1 MLSVSEF
8 GSSKRVL
15 EAEILSLAAWVGHR
29 RVQASQSSSSVDF
42 HMMLLNG
49 FFFWQIIRAVV
60 ENNLNAS
67 FVTIGLLASVP
78 DLNQSIWVSFTKET
92 YFLRSD
98 VTRISWLQRV
108 LESDR
113 EAFERHMNAS
123 ILGLDYN
130 LKIVPRTTDTEY
142 APIIYAS
149 EDVASYI
156 MADPMSLPTVKP
168 GIENARD
175 TGIVSVTAPDL
186 YGGVWRMAC
195 YLAYYGE
202 SNPASLTTVDMRRQ
216 TCLGYVGVSLAV
228 EVVFA
233 SVLSR

>member
-1 MLSVSEF
+1 VSEF
-8 GSSKRVL
+8 SSSKRVL

-29 RVQASQSSSSVDF
+29 RVQASKSSSSVDF
-42 HMMLLNG
+42 HMLLLNG
-49 FFFWQIIRAVV
+49 GFFLQIIRAVV

-78 DLNQSIWVSFTKET
+78 DLNQSIWVSFTKDT

-113 EAFERHMNAS
+113 EAFERRMNAS

-130 LKIVPRTTDTEY
+130 LKIVPRTTDAEY
-142 APIIYAS
+142 APIMYAS

-202 SNPASLTTVDMRRQ
+202 SNPVSLKTVDMRRQ

>member
-15 EAEILSLAAWVGHR
+15 EAETLSLAAWVGHR
-29 RVQASQSSSSVDF
+29 RVQASKSSSSVDF

-49 FFFWQIIRAVV
+49 FFFLQILRAVV

-67 FVTIGLLASVP
+67 FVSIGLLASVP
-78 DLNQSIWVSFTKET
+78 DLNQSIWVSFTKDT

-113 EAFERHMNAS
+113 EAFERRMNAS

-142 APIIYAS
+142 APTIFAS
-149 EDVASYI
+149 EDVASFI

-195 YLAYYGE
+195 YLAYYGK

>member
-1 MLSVSEF
+1 L
-8 GSSKRVL
+8 
-15 EAEILSLAAWVGHR
+15 
-29 RVQASQSSSSVDF
+29 
-42 HMMLLNG
+42 
-49 FFFWQIIRAVV
+49 QIIRAVV

-78 DLNQSIWVSFTKET
+78 DLNQSIWVSFTKDT

-113 EAFERHMNAS
+113 EAFERRMNAS

-149 EDVASYI
+149 EDVGSYI

-195 YLAYYGE
+195 YLAYYGQ
-202 SNPASLTTVDMRRQ
+202 SNPASLTTVDIRRQ

>member
-1 MLSVSEF
+1 MLEF

-29 RVQASQSSSSVDF
+29 RVQASKSSSSVDSN
-42 HMMLLNG
+42 MMLLNG
-49 FFFWQIIRAVV
+49 FFFLQIIRAVV

-78 DLNQSIWVSFTKET
+78 DLNQSIWVSFTKDT

-113 EAFERHMNAS
+113 EAFERRMNAS

-195 YLAYYGE
+195 YLAYYGQ
-202 SNPASLTTVDMRRQ
+202 SNPASLTTVDIRRQ